1 MAVAACRASSR
12 DGAAMTDDEVRDF
25 CRGQIAHQKIPRY
38 VEFVESFPMTVT
50 GKVQKFI
57 MRREVEAR
65 LGLVAE
71 ETA

>member
-1 MAVAACRASSR
+1 
-12 DGAAMTDDEVRDF
+12 MTDDEVRDF

-50 GKVQKFI
+50 GNVQKFI